1 MFQGGKLNGL
11 GKIRSPVCDDECRK
25 RCVLP
30 SLHGW
35 VFEGKFRNNVL
46 MGFGRRTSPENW
58 VRRREATP
66 PGLTRPRPPTYPPP
80 AARLLRISTIG
91 RGGRVRRRKAA
102 RPRTTSFAPR
112 MGRPNRVLT
121 APLPLFDVVA
131 GRQSPNLTSAHL
143 ACCGV
148 YPGLGGRVRRWKAG
162 SRHDGWGAL
171 GFHVCLARVQDC
183 REVCPSAV

>member
-1 MFQGGKLNGL
+1 MPQALCTSIITRLGLRGQVPKQRAHGLRQAYVARKL
-11 GKIRSPVCDDECRK
+11 GKKTRS
-25 RCVLP
+25 
-30 SLHGW
+30 H
-35 VFEGKFRNNVL
+35 
-46 MGFGRRTSPENW
+46 T
-58 VRRREATP
+58 
-66 PGLTRPRPPTYPPP
+66 TRPHPASSAHLPTTRRPI
-80 AARLLRISTIG
+80 AAHLHFSIG
-91 RGGRVRRRKAA
+91 RGGRVRRRKTA